1 MQCHKI
7 ERIPNI
13 QDVKTA
19 DCNWIKEGN
28 KSVEVYI
35 EIKTGQARLVE
46 SMLLSMREQKWT
58 NNKKWQHWVHET
70 QNKEK
75 QSKNTTQYVF
85 DSTICIQTQL
95 T

>member
-1 MQCHKI
+1 M
-7 ERIPNI
+7 PNI
-13 QDVKTA
+13 QDVKIA

-28 KSVEVYI
+28 KIVEVYI

-46 SMLLSMREQKWT
+46 SMLLSVREQIWT
-58 NNKKWQHWVHET
+58 NKRKWQHWVHET
-70 QNKEK
+70 QNEDK
-75 QSKNTTQYVF
+75 QNKNTTHYVF